1 MQTLIPLAYRDLLS
15 KGIWDT
21 LMEISN
27 FFKDI
32 CSSKLQTNH
41 IKQLEMNIVE
51 TIYKLEMIFPSFFF
65 TRWSIY
71 PYIYHMRQMLED

>member
-27 FFKDI
+27 FFKAI

-51 TIYKLEMIFPSFFF
+51 TICKLE
-65 TRWSIY
+65 
-71 PYIYHMRQMLED
+71 